1 MNGQPKKIAA
11 LYLSLV
17 FAAGSILGAAAHR
30 FYAVQSA
37 DARVTTTRKTSA
49 EYRKELMVCLRT
61 ELKLTPQQSEKVSGI
76 YDDVGKQ
83 YKEVRKTIDPEVK
96 ALRVDRTERIMGLLN
111 DEQKVK
117 YQEILDERERKRKR
131 KGC

>member
-1 MNGQPKKIAA
+1 MNGQPKKIAT

-17 FAAGSILGAAAHR
+17 FAAGSIHGAAAHR

-37 DARVTTTRKTSA
+37 DARVTTTRKTSV

-61 ELKLTPQQSEKVSGI
+61 ELKLTPEQSEKVSRI

>member
-49 EYRKELMVCLRT
+49 EYRNELMVCLRT
-61 ELKLTPQQSEKVSGI
+61 ELKLTPQQSEKVSRI

-83 YKEVRKTIDPEVK
+83 YKEVCKTIDPEVK

-111 DEQKVK
+111 DAQKVK

>member
-1 MNGQPKKIAA
+1 
-11 LYLSLV
+11 
-17 FAAGSILGAAAHR
+17 
-30 FYAVQSA
+30 
-37 DARVTTTRKTSA
+37 
-49 EYRKELMVCLRT
+49 MVCLRT
-61 ELKLTPQQSEKVSGI
+61 ELKLTPQQSEKVSRI